1 MARESV
7 EGLSD
12 LSKALE
18 EGSKDFLRMLLK
30 KTLGELMDA
39 DVTSLCQAESG
50 ERSPLRENSRNGYR
64 DRDFETRLGTVELKI
79 PKTRQGS
86 YFPSFLEPRRA
97 WEQAFVNVVSEAYV
111 AGVSTRKMEKLVEA
125 MGAKG
130 MSKSEVSRMAQ
141 SLDVEVAAFRA
152 RPLQGPFRY
161 IYLDAMYPKV
171 REGLQVLGL
180 AVLVAIGVNQ
190 DGRREV
196 LGITVADGEME
207 SCWKAFLEDL
217 VARGLCGVELAISDA
232 HTGLKRG
239 LRGVLNGVSWQRCR
253 VHFMRNAASKLPKL
267 VQAKYLDRLKLVFQ
281 EETKTEAKKLMKT
294 LADETRKKY
303 PRFAALLDEGREDV
317 LAFMAFP
324 REHWRRIHSTN
335 VLERENRELRRR
347 SDVVGIFPNRA
358 AVLRLLGTILADQ
371 HAEWCSA
378 RLPYLRDPLKAMEAV
393 VEGVDEEQL
402 GDKTEV
408 GA

>member
-1 MARESV
+1 
-7 EGLSD
+7 
-12 LSKALE
+12 
-18 EGSKDFLRMLLK
+18 
-30 KTLGELMDA
+30 
-39 DVTSLCQAESG
+39 
-50 ERSPLRENSRNGYR
+50 
-64 DRDFETRLGTVELKI
+64 
-79 PKTRQGS
+79 
-86 YFPSFLEPRRA
+86 
-97 WEQAFVNVVSEAYV
+97 
-111 AGVSTRKMEKLVEA
+111 
-125 MGAKG
+125 
-130 MSKSEVSRMAQ
+130 
-141 SLDVEVAAFRA
+141 
-152 RPLQGPFRY
+152 
-161 IYLDAMYPKV
+161 
-171 REGLQVLGL
+171 
-180 AVLVAIGVNQ
+180 
-190 DGRREV
+190 V

-303 PRFAALLDEGREDV
+303 PSFAALLDEGREDV

-347 SDVVGIFPNRA
+347 SDVVGIFPNRG

-371 HAEWCSA
+371 HAEWFAA
-378 RLPYLRDPLKAMEAV
+378 RLPYLKDPLKV
-393 VEGVDEEQL
+393 VEALVEGEVEEPL
-402 GDKTEV
+402 DPLAE
-408 GA
+408 ASA